1 MVLGCA
7 VAHWVLIRGVYLSIS
22 NMSTNPARQSA
33 IASIASQP
41 RLEGTFDF
49 RNEKIDVIYGQNVF
63 SLEKMEKR
71 LPKDVFKSLKSSIE
85 SGSKLDG
92 AAADI
97 VASAIKDWAL
107 ERGAT
112 HYAHVFYPLT
122 GFTAEKHDTFFE
134 PNGPGT
140 LAQFSGKA
148 LIQAEPDASS
158 FPNGGLRSTFEA
170 RGYTA
175 WDVTSPAYIFD
186 GENGSTLCIPTAFV
200 SWKGEALDKKTPL
213 LRSMQAVNRAAQR
226 VLAHFG
232 KKAGFISASCGPEQ
246 EYFLI
251 DSRLFHLR
259 PDLYTCGRSLFGSK
273 PAKGQEF
280 EDQYFG
286 TIPDRVLA
294 CMMET
299 ERECFKLGI
308 PIKTRHNEVAPA
320 QYEVA
325 PIYESANVAH
335 DHQMLTMTL
344 LRRVASKHGF
354 VCLLAE
360 KPFAGVNGSGKHVNW
375 SIGGPGVGNLLEPGN
390 DPHTNAQFL
399 AFCSAVIRAVDLHQG
414 LLRASVASA
423 GNDHRL
429 GANEA
434 PPAIISIY
442 LGDML
447 NEVIEQVKAS
457 GAASSSRKGGTMTL
471 GVDTLPV
478 LPKDAGDRNR
488 TSPFAFTGNKFEFRA
503 VGSAFSV
510 AGPLTVLNTIMA
522 DSLDILADELDAE
535 MKSTKDFNA
544 ALQKVLKAILTKH
557 GRIVFNG
564 NGYSEEWHK
573 EAEKRG
579 LKNLRTTPEALP
591 EIASKAAVELFERQ
605 KVLSKDEL
613 HSREEIYT
621 HSYVLSV
628 KTEAKLTS
636 EIARTLLLPAAFKYA
651 TELSAVADSKS
662 GKKLRSEILALAD
675 QLSDAIDTLDKE
687 RAVDS
692 DTHSNAKHACA
703 KVLPAMLKVRAAA
716 DALEELVADEYWP
729 LPSYQ
734 ELLFLR

>member
-1 MVLGCA
+1 
-7 VAHWVLIRGVYLSIS
+7 
-22 NMSTNPARQSA
+22 MSTNPARRNA
-33 IASIASQP
+33 IESIASQP
-41 RLEGTFDF
+41 RLKGTFDF
-49 RNEKIDVIYGQNVF
+49 RNEKIDAIYGQNVF

-71 LPKDVFKSLKSSIE
+71 LPKDVFKSLKASIE
-85 SGSKLDG
+85 SGTKLDLAVADVV
-92 AAADI
+92 AA
-97 VASAIKDWAL
+97 AIKDWAL

-122 GFTAEKHDTFFE
+122 GYTAEKHDTFFE

-213 LRSMQAVNRAAQR
+213 LRSMHALNKSAQR
-226 VLAHFG
+226 VLALFG
-232 KKAGFISASCGPEQ
+232 KKTGFITASCGPEQ

-251 DSRLFHLR
+251 DSRLYHLR

-320 QYEVA
+320 QFEVA
-325 PIYESANVAH
+325 PIFESANVAH

-344 LRRVASKHGF
+344 LKRVAAQHGF

-375 SIGGPGVGNLLEPGN
+375 SLGGAGVGNLLEPGS
-390 DPHTNAQFL
+390 DPHDNAQFL
-399 AFCSAVIRAVDLHQG
+399 TFCTAVIRAVDLHQG

-447 NEVIEQVKAS
+447 NEVIEQVKKS
-457 GAASSSRKGGTMTL
+457 GSASSSRQGGTMTL
-471 GVDTLPV
+471 GVSTLPV

-522 DSLDILADELDAE
+522 DSLDKLADELATE
-535 MKSTKDFNA
+535 LKSTKDFNV
-544 ALQKVLKAILTKH
+544 ALQKVLKEILTKH
-557 GRIVFNG
+557 GRIIFNG

-591 EIASKAAVELFERQ
+591 EIVAQSTVDVFSRQ
-605 KVLSKDEL
+605 GVLSKDEL

-628 KTEAKLTS
+628 KTESKLTS
-636 EIARTLLLPAAFKYA
+636 DIGRTLLLPAALKFA
-651 TELSAVADSKS
+651 ADLTPVADSKS
-662 GKKLRSEILALAD
+662 GGKLRKDVLALAD
-675 QLSDAIDTLDKE
+675 ELAAALDTLDKARDDE
-687 RAVDS
+687 KA
-692 DTHSNAKHACA
+692 DTHANAAHACN

-716 DALEELVADEYWP
+716 DGLEEIVADEYWP

>member
-1 MVLGCA
+1 
-7 VAHWVLIRGVYLSIS
+7 
-22 NMSTNPARQSA
+22 MSTNPARRNA
-33 IASIASQP
+33 IESIASQP
-41 RLEGTFDF
+41 RLKGTFDF
-49 RNEKIDVIYGQNVF
+49 RNEKIDAIYGQNVF

-71 LPKDVFKSLKSSIE
+71 LPKDVFKSLKASIE
-85 SGSKLDG
+85 SGTKLDLAVADVV
-92 AAADI
+92 AA
-97 VASAIKDWAL
+97 AIKDWAL

-122 GFTAEKHDTFFE
+122 GYTAEKHDTFFE

-213 LRSMQAVNRAAQR
+213 LRSMHALNKSAQR
-226 VLAHFG
+226 VLALFG
-232 KKAGFISASCGPEQ
+232 KKSGFITASCGPEQ

-320 QYEVA
+320 QFEVA
-325 PIYESANVAH
+325 PIFESANVAH

-344 LRRVASKHGF
+344 LKRVAAQHGF
-354 VCLLAE
+354 VCLLVE

-375 SIGGPGVGNLLEPGN
+375 SLGGAGVGNLLEPGS
-390 DPHTNAQFL
+390 DPHDNAQFL
-399 AFCSAVIRAVDLHQG
+399 TFCTAVIRAVDLHQG

-447 NEVIEQVKAS
+447 NEVIEQVKKS
-457 GAASSSRKGGTMTL
+457 GSASSSRKGGTMTL

-522 DSLDILADELDAE
+522 DSLDKLADELSAE
-535 MKSTKDFNA
+535 LKSTKDFNV
-544 ALQKVLKAILTKH
+544 ALQKVLKEILTKH
-557 GRIVFNG
+557 GRIIFNG

-591 EIASKAAVELFERQ
+591 EIVAKSTVDVFSRQ
-605 KVLSKDEL
+605 GVLSKDEL

-628 KTEAKLTS
+628 KTESKLTS
-636 EIARTLLLPAAFKYA
+636 DIGRTLLLPAALKFA
-651 TELSAVADSKS
+651 ADLTPVADSKS
-662 GKKLRSEILALAD
+662 GGKLRKDVLGLAD
-675 QLSDAIDTLDKE
+675 ELASALDALDKARDDE
-687 RAVDS
+687 KA
-692 DTHSNAKHACA
+692 DTHANAAHACN
-703 KVLPAMLKVRAAA
+703 KVLPAKLKVRAAA
-716 DALEELVADEYWP
+716 DSLEEIVADEYWP

>member
-1 MVLGCA
+1 
-7 VAHWVLIRGVYLSIS
+7 
-22 NMSTNPARQSA
+22 MSTNPARRNA
-33 IASIASQP
+33 IESIASQP
-41 RLEGTFDF
+41 RLQSTFDF
-49 RNEKIDVIYGQNVF
+49 RNEKIDLIYGQNVF

-71 LPKDVFKSLKSSIE
+71 LPKDIFKALKNCIE
-85 SGSKLDG
+85 SGAKLDS
-92 AAADI
+92 AAADV

-107 ERGAT
+107 ECGAT
-112 HYAHVFYPLT
+112 HYAHVFHPLT
-122 GFTAEKHDTFFE
+122 GSTAEKHDTFFE
-134 PNGPGT
+134 PHGTGT

-213 LRSMQAVNRAAQR
+213 LRSMHALNKAAHR
-226 VLAHFG
+226 VLELFG

-251 DSRLFHLR
+251 DSRLFYLR
-259 PDLYTCGRSLFGSK
+259 PDLYTCGRSLFGAK

-325 PIYESANVAH
+325 PIFESANVAH
-335 DHQMLTMTL
+335 DHQMMTMTL
-344 LRRVASKHGF
+344 LKRVAAKHGF

-375 SIGGPGVGNLLEPGN
+375 SLGGAGVGNLLEPGSA
-390 DPHTNAQFL
+390 PHENAQFL
-399 AFCSAVIRAVDLHQG
+399 TFCSAVVRAVDLHQG

-447 NEVIEQVKAS
+447 NEVIEQVKKS
-457 GAASSSRKGGTMTL
+457 GSASSSRKGGTMTL

-503 VGSAFSV
+503 VGSSFSV

-522 DSLDILADELDAE
+522 DSLDKLADDLAAE
-535 MKSTKDFNA
+535 IKAEKGNFNA
-544 ALQKVLKAILTKH
+544 ALQTVLKNILTKH
-557 GRIVFNG
+557 GRIIFNG

-573 EAEKRG
+573 EAAKRG
-579 LKNLRTTPEALP
+579 LKNLRTTPDALP
-591 EIASKAAVELFERQ
+591 EIVAKSTIEVFERQ
-605 KVLSKDEL
+605 NVLSKEEL
-613 HSREEIYT
+613 VSREEIYT
-621 HSYVLSV
+621 HSYVLTIN
-628 KTEAKLTS
+628 TESKLVS
-636 EIARTLLLPAAFKYA
+636 EIGRTLLLPAALKYA
-651 TELSAVADSKS
+651 ADLTPVADSKS
-662 GKKLRSEILALAD
+662 GGKLRKEVISLAD
-675 QLSDAIDTLDKE
+675 DLASALDSLDKLRGE
-687 RAVDS
+687 SKDDS
-692 DTHSNAKHACA
+692 HGNARHACD
-703 KVLPAMLKVRAAA
+703 KILPAMLKVRAAA
-716 DALEELVADEYWP
+716 DALEEVVADEYWP

>member
-1 MVLGCA
+1 
-7 VAHWVLIRGVYLSIS
+7 
-22 NMSTNPARQSA
+22 MSTNKARREAISA
-33 IASIASQP
+33 IASQP
-41 RLEGTFDF
+41 RLKGTFDF
-49 RNEKIDVIYGQNVF
+49 RNEKIDVIFGQNVF

-71 LPKDVFKSLKSSIE
+71 LPKNVFKSLKASIE
-85 SGSKLDG
+85 TGAKLDL
-92 AAADI
+92 AVADV

-107 ERGAT
+107 EMGAT

-134 PNGPGT
+134 PNGTGT

-148 LIQAEPDASS
+148 LVQAEPDASS

-186 GENGSTLCIPTAFV
+186 NENGSTLCIPTAFV

-213 LRSMQAVNRAAQR
+213 LRSMAAVNRAASR
-226 VLAHFG
+226 VLSLFNNN
-232 KKAGFISASCGPEQ
+232 KKHGFISASCGPEQ
-246 EYFLI
+246 EYFLV
-251 DSRLFHLR
+251 DSRLYFLR
-259 PDLYTCGRSLFGSK
+259 PDLYTCGRTLFGAK

-286 TIPDRVLA
+286 TIPERVLA

-308 PIKTRHNEVAPA
+308 PVKTRHNEVAPA

-344 LRRVASKHGF
+344 LKHVAAKHGF
-354 VCLLAE
+354 VCLLME

-390 DPHTNAQFL
+390 DPHENAQFL
-399 AFCSAVIRAVDLHQG
+399 AFCTAVIRAIDSHQG
-414 LLRASVASA
+414 LVRASVASA

-447 NEVIEQVKAS
+447 NEVIEQVKKSGTAS
-457 GAASSSRKGGTMTL
+457 TSRKGGHMTL

-522 DSLDILADELDAE
+522 DSLDKMADEITEAL
-535 MKSTKDFNA
+535 KSEKNFNA
-544 ALQKVLKAILTKH
+544 ALQSVLKEILQKH
-557 GRIVFNG
+557 GRIIFNG
-564 NGYSEEWHK
+564 NGYSEAWHK
-573 EAEKRG
+573 EAAKRG
-579 LKNLRTTPEALP
+579 LKNLRNTPEALP
-591 EIASKAAVELFERQ
+591 EIVSKSSVEVFERQ
-605 KVLSKDEL
+605 NVLSKAEL
-613 HSREEIYT
+613 ESREEIYT
-621 HSYVLSV
+621 HSYVLTTN
-628 KTEAKLTS
+628 TESKLVS
-636 EIARTLLLPAAFKYA
+636 EIARTMILPAALKFA
-651 TELSAVADSKS
+651 ADLTNVEKTKS
-662 GKKLRSEILALAD
+662 GGKLRKQVIALAD
-675 QLSDAIDTLDKE
+675 ELAEAVDALDTLREVAK
-687 RAVDS
+687 S
-692 DTHSNAKHACA
+692 DTHAQAKHSCD
-703 KVLPAMLKVRAAA
+703 KVIPAMLKVRAAA
-716 DALEELVADEYWP
+716 DALEEIVSDEYWP

-734 ELLFLR
+734 ELLYLR

>member
-1 MVLGCA
+1 
-7 VAHWVLIRGVYLSIS
+7 
-22 NMSTNPARQSA
+22 MSTNPARRNA
-33 IASIASQP
+33 IESIASQP
-41 RLEGTFDF
+41 RLKGTFDF
-49 RNEKIDVIYGQNVF
+49 RNEKIDAIYGQNVF

-71 LPKDVFKSLKSSIE
+71 LPKDVFKSLKASIE
-85 SGSKLDG
+85 SGTKLDLAVADVV
-92 AAADI
+92 AA
-97 VASAIKDWAL
+97 AIKDWAL

-122 GFTAEKHDTFFE
+122 GYTAEKHDTFFE

-213 LRSMQAVNRAAQR
+213 LRSMHALNKSAQR
-226 VLAHFG
+226 VLALFG
-232 KKAGFISASCGPEQ
+232 KKSGFITASCGPEQ

-308 PIKTRHNEVAPA
+308 PIKTRRNEVAPA
-320 QYEVA
+320 QFEVA
-325 PIYESANVAH
+325 PIFESANVAH

-344 LRRVASKHGF
+344 LKRVAAQHGF
-354 VCLLAE
+354 VCLLVE

-375 SIGGPGVGNLLEPGN
+375 SLGGAGVGNLLEPGS
-390 DPHTNAQFL
+390 DPHDNAQFL
-399 AFCSAVIRAVDLHQG
+399 TFCTAVIRAVDLHQG

-447 NEVIEQVKAS
+447 NEVIEQVKKS
-457 GAASSSRKGGTMTL
+457 GSASSSRKGGTMTL

-522 DSLDILADELDAE
+522 DSLDKLADELSAE
-535 MKSTKDFNA
+535 LKSTKDFNV
-544 ALQKVLKAILTKH
+544 ALQKVLKEILTKH
-557 GRIVFNG
+557 GRIIFNG

-591 EIASKAAVELFERQ
+591 EIVAKSTVDVFSRQ
-605 KVLSKDEL
+605 GVLSKDEL

-628 KTEAKLTS
+628 KTESKLTS
-636 EIARTLLLPAAFKYA
+636 DIGRTLLLPAALKFA
-651 TELSAVADSKS
+651 ADLTPVADSKS
-662 GKKLRSEILALAD
+662 GGKLRKDVLGLAD
-675 QLSDAIDTLDKE
+675 ELASALDALDKARDDE
-687 RAVDS
+687 KA
-692 DTHSNAKHACA
+692 DTHANAAHACN

-716 DALEELVADEYWP
+716 DSLEEIVADEYWP

>member
-1 MVLGCA
+1 
-7 VAHWVLIRGVYLSIS
+7 
-22 NMSTNPARQSA
+22 MSTNPARQSA

-49 RNEKIDVIYGQNVF
+49 RNEKIDLIYGQNVF

-71 LPKDVFKSLKSSIE
+71 LPKDIFKSLKSSIE
-85 SGSKLDG
+85 TGSKLDG
-92 AAADI
+92 TAADI

-107 ERGAT
+107 ECGAT

-134 PNGPGT
+134 PNGTGT

-226 VLAHFG
+226 VLTHFG
-232 KKAGFISASCGPEQ
+232 KKVGFISASCGPEQ

-344 LRRVASKHGF
+344 LRRVATKHGF

-522 DSLDILADELDAE
+522 DSLDMLADELDVE
-535 MKSTKDFNA
+535 MKSTKDFNI

-557 GRIVFNG
+557 GRIIFNG

-573 EAEKRG
+573 EAETRG

-591 EIASKAAVELFERQ
+591 EIISKAAVELFERQ

-628 KTEAKLTS
+628 KTESKLTS

-651 TELSAVADSKS
+651 IELTAVADSKS

-675 QLSDAIDTLDKE
+675 QLSDAIEALDKE
-687 RAVDS
+687 RAVES

-716 DALEELVADEYWP
+716 DALEDLVADEYWP

>member
-1 MVLGCA
+1 
-7 VAHWVLIRGVYLSIS
+7 
-22 NMSTNPARQSA
+22 MSTNPARRNA
-33 IASIASQP
+33 IESIASQP
-41 RLEGTFDF
+41 RLKGTFDF
-49 RNEKIDVIYGQNVF
+49 RNEKIDAIYGQNVF

-71 LPKDVFKSLKSSIE
+71 LPKDVFKSLKASIE
-85 SGSKLDG
+85 SGTKLDLAVADVV
-92 AAADI
+92 AA
-97 VASAIKDWAL
+97 AIKDWAL

-122 GFTAEKHDTFFE
+122 GYTAEKHDTFFE

-213 LRSMQAVNRAAQR
+213 LRSMHALNKSAQR
-226 VLAHFG
+226 VLALFG
-232 KKAGFISASCGPEQ
+232 KKSGFITASCGPEQ

-320 QYEVA
+320 QFEVA
-325 PIYESANVAH
+325 PIFESANVAH

-344 LRRVASKHGF
+344 LKRVAAQHGF
-354 VCLLAE
+354 VCLLVE

-375 SIGGPGVGNLLEPGN
+375 SLGGAGVGNLLEPGS
-390 DPHTNAQFL
+390 DPHDNAQFL
-399 AFCSAVIRAVDLHQG
+399 TFCTAVIRAVDLHQG

-447 NEVIEQVKAS
+447 NEVIEQVKKS
-457 GAASSSRKGGTMTL
+457 GSASSSRKGGTMTL

-522 DSLDILADELDAE
+522 DSLDKLADELATE
-535 MKSTKDFNA
+535 LKSTKDFNV
-544 ALQKVLKAILTKH
+544 ALQKVLKEILTKH
-557 GRIVFNG
+557 GRIIFNG

-591 EIASKAAVELFERQ
+591 EIVAKSTVDVFSRQ
-605 KVLSKDEL
+605 GVLSKDEL
-613 HSREEIYT
+613 HPREEIYT

-628 KTEAKLTS
+628 KTESKLTS
-636 EIARTLLLPAAFKYA
+636 DIGRTLLLPAALKFA
-651 TELSAVADSKS
+651 ADLTPVADSKS
-662 GKKLRSEILALAD
+662 GGKLRKDVLALAD
-675 QLSDAIDTLDKE
+675 ELAAALDTLDKARDDE
-687 RAVDS
+687 KA
-692 DTHSNAKHACA
+692 DTHANASHACN

-716 DALEELVADEYWP
+716 DGLEEIVADEYWP

>member
-1 MVLGCA
+1 
-7 VAHWVLIRGVYLSIS
+7 
-22 NMSTNPARQSA
+22 MSTNPARRNA
-33 IASIASQP
+33 IESIASQP
-41 RLEGTFDF
+41 RLKGTFDF
-49 RNEKIDVIYGQNVF
+49 RNEKIDAIYGQNVF

-71 LPKDVFKSLKSSIE
+71 LPKDVFKSLKASIE
-85 SGSKLDG
+85 SGTKLDLAVADVV
-92 AAADI
+92 AA
-97 VASAIKDWAL
+97 AIKDWAL

-122 GFTAEKHDTFFE
+122 GYTAEKHDTFFE

-213 LRSMQAVNRAAQR
+213 LRSMHALNKSAQR
-226 VLAHFG
+226 VLALFG
-232 KKAGFISASCGPEQ
+232 KKSGFITASCGPEQ

-320 QYEVA
+320 QFEVA
-325 PIYESANVAH
+325 PIFESANVAH

-344 LRRVASKHGF
+344 LKRVAAQHGF
-354 VCLLAE
+354 VCLLVE

-375 SIGGPGVGNLLEPGN
+375 SLGGAGVGNLLEPGS
-390 DPHTNAQFL
+390 DPHDNAQFL
-399 AFCSAVIRAVDLHQG
+399 TFCTAVIRAVDLHQG

-447 NEVIEQVKAS
+447 NEVIEQVKKS
-457 GAASSSRKGGTMTL
+457 GSASSSRKGGTMTL

-522 DSLDILADELDAE
+522 DSLDKLADELGAE
-535 MKSTKDFNA
+535 LKSTKDFNV
-544 ALQKVLKAILTKH
+544 ALQKVLKEILTKH
-557 GRIVFNG
+557 GRIIFNG

-591 EIASKAAVELFERQ
+591 EIVAKSTVDVFSRQ
-605 KVLSKDEL
+605 GVLSKDEL

-628 KTEAKLTS
+628 KTESKLTS
-636 EIARTLLLPAAFKYA
+636 DIGRTLLLPAALKFA
-651 TELSAVADSKS
+651 ADLTPVADSKS
-662 GKKLRSEILALAD
+662 GGKLRKDVLAL
-675 QLSDAIDTLDKE
+675 SDELAVALDTLDKARDDE
-687 RAVDS
+687 KA
-692 DTHSNAKHACA
+692 DTHANAAHACN

-716 DALEELVADEYWP
+716 DGLEEIVADEYWP

>member
-1 MVLGCA
+1 
-7 VAHWVLIRGVYLSIS
+7 
-22 NMSTNPARQSA
+22 MSTNKARREAISA
-33 IASIASQP
+33 IASQP
-41 RLEGTFDF
+41 RLKGTFDF
-49 RNEKIDVIYGQNVF
+49 RNEKIDVIFGQNVF

-71 LPKDVFKSLKSSIE
+71 LPKNVFKSLKASIE
-85 SGSKLDG
+85 TGAKLDL
-92 AAADI
+92 AVADV

-107 ERGAT
+107 EMGAT

-134 PNGPGT
+134 PNGTGT

-148 LIQAEPDASS
+148 LVQAEPDASS

-186 GENGSTLCIPTAFV
+186 NENGSTLCIPTAFV

-213 LRSMQAVNRAAQR
+213 LRSMAAVNRAASR
-226 VLAHFG
+226 VLSLFN
-232 KKAGFISASCGPEQ
+232 KKHGFISASCGPEQ
-246 EYFLI
+246 EYFLV
-251 DSRLFHLR
+251 DSRLYFLR
-259 PDLYTCGRSLFGSK
+259 PDLYTCGRTLFGAK

-286 TIPDRVLA
+286 TIPERVLA

-308 PIKTRHNEVAPA
+308 PVKTRHNEVAPA

-344 LRRVASKHGF
+344 LKHVAAKHGF
-354 VCLLAE
+354 VCLLME

-390 DPHTNAQFL
+390 DPHENAQFL
-399 AFCSAVIRAVDLHQG
+399 AFCTAVIRAIDSHQG
-414 LLRASVASA
+414 LVRASVASA

-447 NEVIEQVKAS
+447 NEVIEQVKKSGTAS
-457 GAASSSRKGGTMTL
+457 TSRKGGHMTL

-522 DSLDILADELDAE
+522 DSLDKMADEIAE
-535 MKSTKDFNA
+535 ALKSEKNFNA
-544 ALQKVLKAILTKH
+544 ALQSVLKEILQKH
-557 GRIVFNG
+557 GRIIFNG
-564 NGYSEEWHK
+564 NGYSEAWHK
-573 EAEKRG
+573 EAAKRG
-579 LKNLRTTPEALP
+579 LKNLRNTPEALP
-591 EIASKAAVELFERQ
+591 EIVSKSSVEVFERQ
-605 KVLSKDEL
+605 NVLSKAEL
-613 HSREEIYT
+613 ESREEIYT
-621 HSYVLSV
+621 HSYVLTTN
-628 KTEAKLTS
+628 TESKLVS
-636 EIARTLLLPAAFKYA
+636 EIARTMILPAALKFA
-651 TELSAVADSKS
+651 ADLTNVEKTKS
-662 GKKLRSEILALAD
+662 GGKLRKQVIALAD
-675 QLSDAIDTLDKE
+675 ELAEAADALDTLREVAK
-687 RAVDS
+687 S
-692 DTHSNAKHACA
+692 DTHAQAKHSCD
-703 KVLPAMLKVRAAA
+703 KVIPAMLKVRAAA
-716 DALEELVADEYWP
+716 DALEEIVSDEYWP

-734 ELLFLR
+734 ELLYLR

>member
-1 MVLGCA
+1 
-7 VAHWVLIRGVYLSIS
+7 
-22 NMSTNPARQSA
+22 MSTNPARRNA
-33 IASIASQP
+33 IESIASQP
-41 RLEGTFDF
+41 RLKGTFDF
-49 RNEKIDVIYGQNVF
+49 RNEKIDSIYGQNVF

-71 LPKDVFKSLKSSIE
+71 LPKDVFKSLRASIE
-85 SGSKLDG
+85 SGTKLDLAVADVV
-92 AAADI
+92 AA
-97 VASAIKDWAL
+97 AIKDWAL

-122 GFTAEKHDTFFE
+122 GYTAEKHDTFFE

-213 LRSMQAVNRAAQR
+213 LRSMHALNKSAQR
-226 VLAHFG
+226 VLALFG
-232 KKAGFISASCGPEQ
+232 KKTGFITASCGPEQ

-251 DSRLFHLR
+251 DSRLYHLR

-320 QYEVA
+320 QFEVA

-344 LRRVASKHGF
+344 LKRVAAQHGF

-375 SIGGPGVGNLLEPGN
+375 SLGGAGVGNLLEPGS
-390 DPHTNAQFL
+390 DPHDNAQFL
-399 AFCSAVIRAVDLHQG
+399 TFCTAVIRSVDLHQG

-447 NEVIEQVKAS
+447 NEVIEQVKKS
-457 GAASSSRKGGTMTL
+457 GSASSSRQGGTMTL
-471 GVDTLPV
+471 GVSTLPV

-522 DSLDILADELDAE
+522 DSLDKLADELATE
-535 MKSTKDFNA
+535 LKSTKDFNV
-544 ALQKVLKAILTKH
+544 ALQKVLKEILTKH
-557 GRIVFNG
+557 GRIIFNG

-591 EIASKAAVELFERQ
+591 EIVAQSTVDVFSRQ
-605 KVLSKDEL
+605 GVLSKDEL

-628 KTEAKLTS
+628 KTESKLTS
-636 EIARTLLLPAAFKYA
+636 DIGRTLLLPAALKFA
-651 TELSAVADSKS
+651 ADLTPVADSKS
-662 GKKLRSEILALAD
+662 GGKLRKDVLALAD
-675 QLSDAIDTLDKE
+675 ELAAALDALDSVRDDEK
-687 RAVDS
+687 A
-692 DTHSNAKHACA
+692 DTHSNAAHACN

-716 DALEELVADEYWP
+716 DGLEEIVADEYWP

>member
-1 MVLGCA
+1 
-7 VAHWVLIRGVYLSIS
+7 
-22 NMSTNPARQSA
+22 MSTNPARSDA
-33 IASIASQP
+33 IKAIASQP
-41 RLEGTFDF
+41 SLRGTFDF
-49 RNEKIDVIYGQNVF
+49 RNDKIDLIYGQNVF

-71 LPKDVFKSLKSSIE
+71 LPKEVFKSLKASIE
-85 SGSKLDG
+85 TGTKLDG
-92 AAADI
+92 AVADT

-107 ERGAT
+107 ERGAS

-122 GFTAEKHDTFFE
+122 GLTAEKHDTFFE
-134 PNGPGT
+134 PHGTGT
-140 LAQFSGKA
+140 LAQFAGKA

-175 WDVTSPAYIFD
+175 WDVTSPAFILD
-186 GENGSTLCIPTAFV
+186 GVNGSTLCIPTAFV

-213 LRSMQAVNRAAQR
+213 LRSMHAVNKAAQR

-232 KKAGFISASCGPEQ
+232 KKSSFISASCGPEQ

-251 DSRLFHLR
+251 DARLFYLR
-259 PDLYTCGRSLFGSK
+259 PDLYTCGRSLFGAK

-344 LRRVASKHGF
+344 LKRVAAQHGF

-375 SIGGPGVGNLLEPGN
+375 SVGGPGVGNLLEPGT
-390 DPHTNAQFL
+390 DPHANAQFL
-399 AFCSAVIRAVDLHQG
+399 AFCTAVIRAVDKHQG

-447 NEVIEQVKAS
+447 NDVIEQVKKS
-457 GAASSSRKGGTMTL
+457 GSASSSKKGGTMHI

-510 AGPLTVLNTIMA
+510 AGPLTVLNTILA
-522 DSLDILADELDAE
+522 DSLCELDEELTAA
-535 MKSTKDFNA
+535 KKKQSDFNK
-544 ALQKVLKAILTKH
+544 ALESVLKDILTKH
-557 GRIVFNG
+557 GRIIFNG
-564 NGYSEEWHK
+564 NGYSEEWHR
-573 EAEKRG
+573 EAAKRG
-579 LKNLRTTPEALP
+579 LKNLRTTPDALP
-591 EIASKAAVELFERQ
+591 ELVAKSTVEVFERQ
-605 KVLSKDEL
+605 GVLSRAEL
-613 HSREEIYT
+613 ESREEIYT

-628 KTEAKLTS
+628 NTESKLVHD
-636 EIARTLLLPAAFKYA
+636 IGRTMLLPAALKFA
-651 TELSAVADSKS
+651 GELTAVEKSKS
-662 GKKLRSEILALAD
+662 GGRLRKDVLALAD
-675 QLSDAIDTLDKE
+675 KLAASLDE
-687 RAVDS
+687 LDDLRAVTKAN
-692 DTHSNAKHACA
+692 THAQARHACD
-703 KVLPAMLKVRAAA
+703 KVLPAMLKVRGFA
-716 DALEELVADEYWP
+716 DALEDIVSDEHWP

-734 ELLFLR
+734 EMLFLR

>member
-1 MVLGCA
+1 
-7 VAHWVLIRGVYLSIS
+7 
-22 NMSTNPARQSA
+22 MSTNPARRNA
-33 IASIASQP
+33 IEAIASQP
-41 RLEGTFDF
+41 RLQGSFDF
-49 RNEKIDVIYGQNVF
+49 RNEKIDLIYGQNVF
-63 SLEKMEKR
+63 SLDKMEKR
-71 LPKDVFKSLKSSIE
+71 LPKDVFKSLKANIE
-85 SGSKLDG
+85 SGTKLD
-92 AAADI
+92 AASADV
-97 VASAIKDWAL
+97 VAAAIKDWAL

-134 PNGPGT
+134 PNGNGT

-186 GENGSTLCIPTAFV
+186 TENGSTLCIPTAFV

-213 LRSMQAVNRAAQR
+213 LRSMAAVNKSAAR
-226 VLAHFG
+226 VLALFG
-232 KKAGFISASCGPEQ
+232 KKHGFISASCGPEQ

-251 DSRLFHLR
+251 DARLFHLR

-308 PIKTRHNEVAPA
+308 PIKTRHNEVAPS

-344 LRRVASKHGF
+344 LRRVATQHGF

-375 SIGGPGVGNLLEPGN
+375 SIGGAGVGNLLEPGHN
-390 DPHTNAQFL
+390 PHENAQFL
-399 AFCSAVIRAVDLHQG
+399 TFCSAVIRAVDLHQG

-447 NEVIEQVKAS
+447 NEVIEQVKK
-457 GAASSSRKGGTMTL
+457 SR
-471 GVDTLPV
+471 
-478 LPKDAGDRNR
+478 
-488 TSPFAFTGNKFEFRA
+488 
-503 VGSAFSV
+503 
-510 AGPLTVLNTIMA
+510 
-522 DSLDILADELDAE
+522 
-535 MKSTKDFNA
+535 
-544 ALQKVLKAILTKH
+544 
-557 GRIVFNG
+557 
-564 NGYSEEWHK
+564 SEERRVGK
-573 EAEKRG
+573 ECSVTCR
-579 LKNLRTTPEALP
+579 
-591 EIASKAAVELFERQ
+591 
-605 KVLSKDEL
+605 
-613 HSREEIYT
+613 SRWSPY
-621 HSYVLSV
+621 H
-628 KTEAKLTS
+628 
-636 EIARTLLLPAAFKYA
+636 
-651 TELSAVADSKS
+651 
-662 GKKLRSEILALAD
+662 
-675 QLSDAIDTLDKE
+675 
-687 RAVDS
+687 
-692 DTHSNAKHACA
+692 
-703 KVLPAMLKVRAAA
+703 
-716 DALEELVADEYWP
+716 
-729 LPSYQ
+729 
-734 ELLFLR
+734 

>member
-1 MVLGCA
+1 
-7 VAHWVLIRGVYLSIS
+7 
-22 NMSTNPARQSA
+22 MSTNPARQSA

-41 RLEGTFDF
+41 RLQGTFDF

-134 PNGPGT
+134 PSGTGT

-175 WDVTSPAYIFD
+175 WDATSPAYIFD

-213 LRSMQAVNRAAQR
+213 LRSMQAVNRSAQR

-232 KKAGFISASCGPEQ
+232 KKPGFISASCGPEQ

-522 DSLDILADELDAE
+522 DSLDMLADELDAE
-535 MKSTKDFNA
+535 MKSTKDFNI
-544 ALQKVLKAILTKH
+544 ALQKVLKVILTKH
-557 GRIVFNG
+557 GRIIFNG

-687 RAVDS
+687 RVVDS

>member
-1 MVLGCA
+1 
-7 VAHWVLIRGVYLSIS
+7 
-22 NMSTNPARQSA
+22 MSTNPARRNA
-33 IASIASQP
+33 IESIASQP
-41 RLEGTFDF
+41 RLKGTFDF
-49 RNEKIDVIYGQNVF
+49 RNEKIDSIYGQNVF

-71 LPKDVFKSLKSSIE
+71 LPKDVFKSLRASIE
-85 SGSKLDG
+85 SGTKLDLAVADVV
-92 AAADI
+92 AA
-97 VASAIKDWAL
+97 AIKDWAL

-122 GFTAEKHDTFFE
+122 GYTAEKHDTFFE

-213 LRSMQAVNRAAQR
+213 LRSMHALNKSAQR
-226 VLAHFG
+226 VLALFG
-232 KKAGFISASCGPEQ
+232 KKTGFITASCGPEQ

-251 DSRLFHLR
+251 DSRLYHLR

-320 QYEVA
+320 QFEVA

-344 LRRVASKHGF
+344 LKRVAAQHGF

-375 SIGGPGVGNLLEPGN
+375 SLGGAGVGNLLEPGS
-390 DPHTNAQFL
+390 DPHDNAQFL
-399 AFCSAVIRAVDLHQG
+399 TFCTAVIRAVDLHQG

-447 NEVIEQVKAS
+447 NEVIEQVKKS
-457 GAASSSRKGGTMTL
+457 GSASSSRQGGTMTL
-471 GVDTLPV
+471 GVSTLPV

-522 DSLDILADELDAE
+522 DSLDKLADELATE
-535 MKSTKDFNA
+535 LKSTKDFNV
-544 ALQKVLKAILTKH
+544 ALQKVLKEILTKH
-557 GRIVFNG
+557 GRIIFNG

-591 EIASKAAVELFERQ
+591 EIVSQSTVDVFSRQ
-605 KVLSKDEL
+605 GVLSKDEL

-628 KTEAKLTS
+628 KTESKLTS
-636 EIARTLLLPAAFKYA
+636 DIGRTLLLPAALKFA
-651 TELSAVADSKS
+651 ADLTPVADSKS
-662 GKKLRSEILALAD
+662 GGKLRKDVLALAD
-675 QLSDAIDTLDKE
+675 ELAAALDTLDKARDDE
-687 RAVDS
+687 KT
-692 DTHSNAKHACA
+692 DTHANAAHACN

-716 DALEELVADEYWP
+716 DGLEEIVADEYWP